1 MEASTINT
9 FTKNILFTSLYINKQ
24 TNGNDTFQAS
34 FSSLI
39 DTADQ
44 LMVLL
49 STVYKNEPTKQFTES
64 KTSLMTR
71 TVSGSTYTE
80 YTGHQGEP
88 ESLTSHMTSQP
99 DILNDET
106 KASSSSSSS
115 SSSDSSEAEESEVPD
130 AIIPPPE
137 PPVVEE
143 VVEADDFEA
152 DLDSMEAKLKSNLV
166 NTDFSGSS
174 ILRQVEGNVT
184 DDTTET

>member
-24 TNGNDTFQAS
+24 TNGNDIFQAS

-49 STVYKNEPTKQFTES
+49 STVYKNEPAKQFTES

-106 KASSSSSSS
+106 KASSSNSSK
-115 SSSDSSEAEESEVPD
+115 AEESEVPD

-174 ILRQVEGNVT
+174 ILRQVEDNVT
-184 DDTTET
+184 EDN